1 MLLVY
6 TNKITPRLKYIFK
19 HYFIR
24 ILQIPVSF
32 TTKVEEFVAHSGP
45 KISYSKAP
53 LGTEFFIRSND
64 LLFEQG
70 INDIEIN
77 VLKWDDVACFFPTG
91 EKSTIPFDIFAAG
104 FYLISRYEEYL
115 PHVQDEHERFPSQ
128 ESIAFKNNFLEKPV
142 IDIWA
147 YKLLDL
153 LKEYFPNYDY
163 KTRKFKYISTFD
175 VDNAYAYKNKGIV
188 RTIGGF
194 ANDVF
199 QLRLVNF
206 WNRLLTV
213 LNFRNDPFDTYNE
226 ILRIHK
232 KYNIETLFFVSL
244 GDYTTFDKNV
254 SSSNSTYKS
263 LLKSLA
269 DYVKVGLHPSYFTL
283 KDEGMLKK
291 EKIRLEQIINTP
303 VKFSRQHYLRF
314 SMPETY
320 HTLLDLDILEDHTM
334 GYAKQVGFR
343 ASTCTPFYFYD
354 LDFEIQTP
362 LKVFPFAFMDGAL
375 KVHMDLSNEDSFAT
389 ILKLIDEVKNVNGT
403 FISLLHNDTLSNKG
417 MWEGW
422 KVIYRKMVKEL
433 V

>member
-6 TNKITPRLKYIFK
+6 TNKITPRLNYIFK
-19 HYFIR
+19 HYFVR
-24 ILQIPVSF
+24 ILQISVSF
-32 TTKVEEFVAHSGP
+32 TTKVEEFVAHNGP
-45 KISYSKAP
+45 KITYAKAP
-53 LGTEFFIRSND
+53 LGSEFFIRSND

-77 VLKWDDVACFFPTG
+77 VLKWDDVSCFFPTS
-91 EKSTIPFDIFAAG
+91 EQSAIPFDIFAAG

-115 PHVQDEHERFPSQ
+115 PHVQDEHERFPAQ
-128 ESIAFKNNFLEKPV
+128 ESIAYKNNFLEQPV

-153 LKEYFPNYDY
+153 FKEAFPNYKF
-163 KTRKFKYISTFD
+163 KTREFNYISTFD
-175 VDNAYAYKNKGIV
+175 VDVAYAYKNKGIV
-188 RTIGGF
+188 RTLGGF

-199 QLRLVNF
+199 QFRLVNF
-206 WNRLLTV
+206 WNRLLTI
-213 LNFRNDPFDTYNE
+213 LNFKQDSFNTYRE

-232 KYNIETLFFVSL
+232 KYKIETLFFVSV
-244 GDYTTFDKNV
+244 GDYTTFDRNV
-254 SSSNSTYKS
+254 SSSSNNYKS
-263 LLKSLA
+263 LIKSLA

-283 KDEGMLKK
+283 KDEEMFKK
-291 EKIRLEQIINTP
+291 EKLRLESIINTP
-303 VKFSRQHYLRF
+303 VQFSRQHYLRF

-362 LKVFPFAFMDGAL
+362 LKIFPFAFMDGAL
-375 KVHMDLSNEDSFAT
+375 KNHLALSNEDCYKT
-389 ILKLIDEVKNVNGT
+389 ILKLINEVKNVNGT
-403 FISLLHNDTLSNKG
+403 FISLLHNDTLSNTG
-417 MWEGW
+417 MWVGW
-422 KVIYRKMVKEL
+422 KTIYRKMVKEL
-433 V
+433 A

>member
-115 PHVQDEHERFPSQ
+115 PHVQDEHERFPAQ
-128 ESIAFKNNFLEKPV
+128 ESIAFKNNFLEKPIV
-142 IDIWA
+142 DIWA

-153 LKEYFPNYDY
+153 LKKHFPNYNY
-163 KTRKFKYISTFD
+163 KSRGFKYMSTFD
-175 VDNAYAYKNKGIV
+175 VDVAYAYKNKGIV

-194 ANDVF
+194 ANDIF
-199 QLRLVNF
+199 QLRVVNF
-206 WNRLLTV
+206 WNRFLTI
-213 LNFRNDPFDTYNE
+213 LNFKKDPFDTYNE

-232 KYNIETLFFVSL
+232 KYKIETLFFVSL

-314 SMPETY
+314 SIPETY
-320 HTLLDLDILEDHTM
+320 QTLLDLDILEDHTM

-375 KVHMDLSNEDSFAT
+375 KVHMGLCNKDSFAT
-389 ILKLIDEVKNVNGT
+389 ILKLIDEVKKVKGT
-403 FISLLHNDTLSNKG
+403 FISLLHNDTISNKG
-417 MWEGW
+417 IWEGW